1 MDENKS
7 KRDSLVESIL
17 EKTNKYTRE
26 QIENIL
32 DIKEKQI
39 IDMVLCQTNLEREE
53 AKTLL
58 EQNDYNSVKVIKMHY
73 GIKEKIIDNNSLV
86 NTNQQIYKE
95 IRNYM
100 DSAAKKYRITKELE
114 KRREEFL
121 EFLKERE
128 NKENENK
135 KLLTISEELKEDV
148 VED

>member
-7 KRDSLVESIL
+7 KREILVESIL

-39 IDMVLCQTNLEREE
+39 IDLVLGQTNLEREE
-53 AKTLL
+53 ATKML
-58 EQNDYNSVKVIKMHY
+58 EDNDFNSIKVIKKHF
-73 GIKEKIIDNNSLV
+73 GIKEKQIDNNVKV
-86 NTNQQIYKE
+86 NPNQQVYKE

-100 DSAAKKYRITKELE
+100 DNAAKKYRLTKEIE

-128 NKENENK
+128 NKENDNK
-135 KLLTISEELKEDV
+135 RLLTIVEEKREDN
-148 VED
+148 EKD